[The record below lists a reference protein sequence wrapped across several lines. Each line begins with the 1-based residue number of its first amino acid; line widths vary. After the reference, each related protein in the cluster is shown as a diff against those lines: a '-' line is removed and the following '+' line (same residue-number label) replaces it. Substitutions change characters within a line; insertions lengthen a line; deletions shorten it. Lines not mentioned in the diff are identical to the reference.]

1 VIIVGIAS
9 DARIR
14 GVVCN
19 PVKTP
24 DDCNVAVRVRA
35 TALLLM
41 SNIAIEAL
49 NRFMAAS
56 VITLNP

>member
-1 VIIVGIAS
+1 MSVVGIAS

-19 PVKTP
+19 PVNTP
-24 DDCNVAVRVRA
+24 DDCDVAVRA
-35 TALLLM
+35 TALLLL

-49 NRFMAAS
+49 NRFMSSS

>member
-1 VIIVGIAS
+1 MIVGIAS

-24 DDCNVAVRVRA
+24 DDCDVAVRA
-35 TALLLM
+35 TALLLL

-49 NRFMAAS
+49 NRFMTAS
-56 VITLNP
+56 IITQNP